1 MGLLLSKG
9 SDKVLTNEEGQE
21 YTLQGKDI
29 FIKGTDIELANVY
42 ARMQFTS
49 NPDGRTIVASFKTY
63 LNENKF
69 IEGKEIDTTIQTLNF
84 DFVILETEVQSLD
97 VALSYSAAKFIDLGY
112 NAEIVL

>member
-9 SDKVLTNEEGQE
+9 TDKVIIDSETGEEI
-21 YTLQGKDI
+21 TILGKSI

-63 LNENKF
+63 LNQDKF

-112 NAEIVL
+112 NAEIK